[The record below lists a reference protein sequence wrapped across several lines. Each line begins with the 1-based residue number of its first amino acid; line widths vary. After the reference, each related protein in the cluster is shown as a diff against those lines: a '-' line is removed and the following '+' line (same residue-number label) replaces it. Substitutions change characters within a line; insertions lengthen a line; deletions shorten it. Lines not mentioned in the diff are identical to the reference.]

1 MNHKLKFYGCFAK
14 DVCVLHF
21 VLSLAKQLVAWTRAG
36 SFLWRVQSSAP
47 RSQTAFF
54 FPSNLSS
61 LNPNRISEFLCKL
74 FLPRPS
80 WYGRA
85 TESRRSYSLD
95 VFVHAALVWV
105 VHFLVENEVKVK
117 NSSNSLLRFLTESA
131 AGSHKHAATGQK
143 LRLKAWKDI
152 A

>member
-1 MNHKLKFYGCFAK
+1 MNLSSMDVLQRTSVFYILCCAWLNSWLLEHVQEVFCDVFRVRHRGHK
-14 DVCVLHF
+14 
-21 VLSLAKQLVAWTRAG
+21 R
-36 SFLWRVQSSAP
+36 R
-47 RSQTAFF
+47 F

-85 TESRRSYSLD
+85 TESRRSYSFD
-95 VFVHAALVWV
+95 VFVRAALVWV

-131 AGSHKHAATGQK
+131 AGSHKHAATAQK